1 MLLAPGIHHH
11 EHMAHLGPIWEQCVL
26 GKGQIPCGLVVG
38 VDLWKGDSLILPA
51 TPSSHS
57 VALQSEA
64 KWTAQ
69 IAELEKERGGLVE
82 AMACREEELSALR
95 QQLEYTQIKLSSAQA
110 SNGHPLGLTKSNFI
124 VMGLGSVCVEAEGL

>member
-1 MLLAPGIHHH
+1 
-11 EHMAHLGPIWEQCVL
+11 MAHLGPIWDQCVL

-38 VDLWKGDSLILPA
+38 VDLRKGDSLILPA

-82 AMACREEELSALR
+82 AMASREEELSTLR
-95 QQLEYTQIKLSSAQA
+95 QQLEYTQIKLSSTEA

-124 VMGLGSVCVEAEGL
+124 VMGLGSVCVEAGGL